1 MGLVLDSGVLIA
13 AERDAKPVSQLLTIL
28 EHEHREIEIVLSS
41 ITVIE
46 LEHGLHRAQTA
57 EQARNRREY
66 LDTVFAAIPVE
77 PFTREMAQL
86 AARVDAEARK
96 IGCTIPFSDLLIGAT
111 ALHFGYAV
119 GTRNLRHFKL
129 IPNLPVT
136 QLL

>member
-13 AERDAKPVSQLLTIL
+13 AERDAKPVSELLATL
-28 EHEHREIEIVLSS
+28 EREHGEAEIVLSA

-57 EQARNRREY
+57 EQARKRREY
-66 LDTVFAAIPVE
+66 LDTVFAAIPIE

-86 AARVDAEARK
+86 AAKIDADSRQL
-96 IGCTIPFSDLLIGAT
+96 GCTIPFADLLIGAT

-119 GTRNLRHFKL
+119 GTRNLRHFQMV
-129 IPNLPVT
+129 PNLTVI
-136 QLL
+136 QV